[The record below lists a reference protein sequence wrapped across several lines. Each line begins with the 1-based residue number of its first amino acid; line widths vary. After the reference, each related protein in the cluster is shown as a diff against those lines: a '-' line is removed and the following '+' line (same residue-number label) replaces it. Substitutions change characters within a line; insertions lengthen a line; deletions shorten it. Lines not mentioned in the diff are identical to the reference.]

1 MLFSSQVFLYF
12 FLPITLIVYYL
23 SPKRFRN
30 FILLIASLI
39 FYAWG
44 EPIYILI
51 MLFSTVFD
59 YINGLLIDKFQ
70 KKNQHKYAKIVLIV
84 SVVGNLAIL
93 GFFKY
98 SDFLISNINSLF
110 NSNISLLAIAL
121 PIGISFY
128 TFQTMSYTID
138 VYKQNV
144 KAQKNFISFATYVT
158 LFPQLIA
165 GPIVKYRD
173 VSESLENR
181 KENITDFSEGIK
193 RFIIGLFKKVMIA
206 NNAGFI
212 WESIHSLPYSEIS
225 LSLAWIGAICYS
237 LQIYYDFSGYSD
249 MAIGLGKMFGF
260 HFLENFN
267 YPYIAKSITD
277 FWRRWH
283 ISLSSW
289 FKEYVYIPLGGSRK
303 TIARTVIN
311 LLIVWFLTGLW
322 HGASWNFVVWGLYFG
337 VLLIIEKF
345 VLKKVLDKMPSFI
358 RHLYTL
364 FFVIISWVIFAC
376 PTLEDGLNY
385 ISIMF
390 NFNNEII
397 STESIYLISTHFVLF
412 IIAIIGCTPIFKK
425 IKEKLKNN
433 KIFMIIEIIICLV
446 LFFISLSFLVGSTYN
461 PFLYFRF

>member
-44 EPIYILI
+44 EPVYILI
-51 MLFSTVFD
+51 MLFSTIFNYVT
-59 YINGLLIDKFQ
+59 GLLIDKFQ
-70 KKNQHKYAKIVLIV
+70 KMNQHKYAKIVLIV

-110 NSNISLLAIAL
+110 NLNISLLAIAL

-181 KENITDFSEGIK
+181 KENIADFSEGIK

-277 FWRRWH
+277 FWRKWH

-425 IKEKLKNN
+425 INEKLKNN
-433 KIFMIIEIIICLV
+433 KLFMIIEIIICLI

>member
-44 EPIYILI
+44 EPVYILI
-51 MLFSTVFD
+51 MLFSTIFNYVT
-59 YINGLLIDKFQ
+59 GLLIDKFQ

-110 NSNISLLAIAL
+110 NLNISLLAIAL

-193 RFIIGLFKKVMIA
+193 CFIIGLFKKVMIA
-206 NNAGFI
+206 NNVGFI

-225 LSLAWIGAICYS
+225 LSLAWFGAICYS

-345 VLKKVLDKMPSFI
+345 VLKKVLDKMPSYI
-358 RHLYTL
+358 GHLYTL

-461 PFLYFRF
+461 SFLYFRF

>member
-23 SPKRFRN
+23 SPKKFRN

-44 EPIYILI
+44 EPVYILI
-51 MLFSTVFD
+51 MLFSTIFNYVT
-59 YINGLLIDKFQ
+59 GLLIEKFQ

-84 SVVGNLAIL
+84 SVVGNLGII

-110 NSNISLLAIAL
+110 NLNISLLAIAL

-138 VYKQNV
+138 IYKQNV

-206 NNAGFI
+206 NNVGFI

-225 LSLAWIGAICYS
+225 LSLAWVGAICYS

-267 YPYIAKSITD
+267 YPYIAKSITN

-433 KIFMIIEIIICLV
+433 KIFMIIEIIICLI

>member
-23 SPKRFRN
+23 SPKKFRN

-44 EPIYILI
+44 EPVYILI

-70 KKNQHKYAKIVLIV
+70 KKNQHKYAKIVLII

-110 NSNISLLAIAL
+110 NLNISLLAIAL

-237 LQIYYDFSGYSD
+237 LQIYYDFSAYSD

>member
-23 SPKRFRN
+23 SPKKFRN

-44 EPIYILI
+44 EPVYILI

-70 KKNQHKYAKIVLIV
+70 KKNQHKYAKIVLII

-110 NSNISLLAIAL
+110 NLNISLLAIAL

-138 VYKQNV
+138 VYEQNV

-181 KENITDFSEGIK
+181 KENISDFSEGIK
-193 RFIIGLFKKVMIA
+193 CFIIGLFKKVMIA
-206 NNAGFI
+206 NNVGFI

-225 LSLAWIGAICYS
+225 LSLACIGAICYS
-237 LQIYYDFSGYSD
+237 LQIYYDFSAYSD

-397 STESIYLISTHFVLF
+397 SPSVSYLISTHFVLF

>member
-1 MLFSSQVFLYF
+1 
-12 FLPITLIVYYL
+12 
-23 SPKRFRN
+23 
-30 FILLIASLI
+30 
-39 FYAWG
+39 
-44 EPIYILI
+44 
-51 MLFSTVFD
+51 
-59 YINGLLIDKFQ
+59 
-70 KKNQHKYAKIVLIV
+70 
-84 SVVGNLAIL
+84 
-93 GFFKY
+93 
-98 SDFLISNINSLF
+98 
-110 NSNISLLAIAL
+110 
-121 PIGISFY
+121 
-128 TFQTMSYTID
+128 
-138 VYKQNV
+138 
-144 KAQKNFISFATYVT
+144 
-158 LFPQLIA
+158 
-165 GPIVKYRD
+165 
-173 VSESLENR
+173 
-181 KENITDFSEGIK
+181 
-193 RFIIGLFKKVMIA
+193 
-206 NNAGFI
+206 
-212 WESIHSLPYSEIS
+212 
-225 LSLAWIGAICYS
+225 
-237 LQIYYDFSGYSD
+237 

-345 VLKKVLDKMPSFI
+345 VLKKVLAKMPSFI
-358 RHLYTL
+358 GHLYTL

>member
-23 SPKRFRN
+23 SPKKFRN

-44 EPIYILI
+44 EPVYILI

-70 KKNQHKYAKIVLIV
+70 KKNQHKYAKIVLII

-110 NSNISLLAIAL
+110 NLNLSLLAIAL

-193 RFIIGLFKKVMIA
+193 CFIIGLFKKVMIA
-206 NNAGFI
+206 NNVGFI

-397 STESIYLISTHFVLF
+397 SPSVSYLISTHFVLF

>member
-23 SPKRFRN
+23 SPKKFRN

-44 EPIYILI
+44 EPVYILI

-70 KKNQHKYAKIVLIV
+70 KKNQHKYAKIVLII

-110 NSNISLLAIAL
+110 NLNISLLAIAL

-138 VYKQNV
+138 VYEQNV

-181 KENITDFSEGIK
+181 KENISDFSEGIK
-193 RFIIGLFKKVMIA
+193 CFIIGLFKKVMIA
-206 NNAGFI
+206 NNVGFI

-237 LQIYYDFSGYSD
+237 LQIYYDFSAYSD

-397 STESIYLISTHFVLF
+397 SPSVSYLISTHFVLF
-412 IIAIIGCTPIFKK
+412 IIAIIGCTPIFEK

>member
-237 LQIYYDFSGYSD
+237 LQIYYDFSAYSD

-358 RHLYTL
+358 GHLYTL

>member
-23 SPKRFRN
+23 SPKKFRN

-44 EPIYILI
+44 EPVYILI

-70 KKNQHKYAKIVLIV
+70 KKNQHKYAKIVLII

-110 NSNISLLAIAL
+110 NLNLSLLAIAL

-181 KENITDFSEGIK
+181 KENISDFSEGIK
-193 RFIIGLFKKVMIA
+193 CFIIGLFKKVMIA
-206 NNAGFI
+206 NNVGFI

-397 STESIYLISTHFVLF
+397 SPSVSYLISTHFVLF

>member
-23 SPKRFRN
+23 SPKKFRN

-193 RFIIGLFKKVMIA
+193 CFIIGLFKKVMIA
-206 NNAGFI
+206 NNVGFI

>member
-237 LQIYYDFSGYSD
+237 LQIYYDFSAYSD

-289 FKEYVYIPLGGSRK
+289 FKEYVYISLGGSRK

-345 VLKKVLDKMPSFI
+345 VLKKVLDKMPSYI
-358 RHLYTL
+358 GHLYTL

-376 PTLEDGLNY
+376 PTLEDALNY

-433 KIFMIIEIIICLV
+433 KLFMIIEIIICLI

>member
-70 KKNQHKYAKIVLIV
+70 KKNQHRYAKIVLIV

-358 RHLYTL
+358 GHLYTL
-364 FFVIISWVIFAC
+364 LFVIISWVIFAC

-433 KIFMIIEIIICLV
+433 KIFMIIEIIICLI

>member
-23 SPKRFRN
+23 SPKKIRN

-44 EPIYILI
+44 EPVYILI

-84 SVVGNLAIL
+84 SIVGNLAIL

-110 NSNISLLAIAL
+110 NLNISLLAIAL

-138 VYKQNV
+138 VYEQNV

-181 KENITDFSEGIK
+181 KENISDFSEGIK
-193 RFIIGLFKKVMIA
+193 CFIIGLFKKVMIA
-206 NNAGFI
+206 NNVGFI

-225 LSLAWIGAICYS
+225 LSLAWFGAICYS

-249 MAIGLGKMFGF
+249 MAIGLGKMFSF

-385 ISIMF
+385 ISIMV

-433 KIFMIIEIIICLV
+433 KIFMVIEIIICLV

>member
-277 FWRRWH
+277 FWRKWH

-433 KIFMIIEIIICLV
+433 KIFMIIEIIICLI

>member
-70 KKNQHKYAKIVLIV
+70 KKNQDKYAKIVLIV

-277 FWRRWH
+277 FWRKWH

-364 FFVIISWVIFAC
+364 FFVVISWVIFAC

-433 KIFMIIEIIICLV
+433 KIFMIIEIIICLI

>member
-345 VLKKVLDKMPSFI
+345 VLKKVLDKMPSYI
-358 RHLYTL
+358 GHLYTL

-397 STESIYLISTHFVLF
+397 STKSIYLISTHFVLF

-433 KIFMIIEIIICLV
+433 KLFMIIEIIICLI

>member
-12 FLPITLIVYYL
+12 FLPITLIIYYL
-23 SPKRFRN
+23 SPRKFRN
-30 FILLIASLI
+30 FILLVASLI

-44 EPIYILI
+44 EPVYILI

-59 YINGLLIDKFQ
+59 YVNGLLIDKFQ
-70 KKNQHKYAKIVLIV
+70 KENKNRYAKIVLIV
-84 SVVGNLAIL
+84 SVVGNLSIL

-98 SDFLISNINSLF
+98 SNFLITNLNSLF
-110 NSNISLLAIAL
+110 HFDLSLLSIAL

-138 VYKQNV
+138 VYKKNV
-144 KAQKNFISFATYVT
+144 EAQKNLISFATYVT

-173 VSESLENR
+173 VRESLENR
-181 KENITDFSEGIK
+181 KENISDFSEGVK
-193 RFIIGLFKKVMIA
+193 RFILGLFKKVMLA
-206 NNAGFI
+206 NNIGFL
-212 WESIHSLPYSEIS
+212 WESINAMPNQEMSAI
-225 LSLAWIGAICYS
+225 LSWIGAICFT

-267 YPYIAKSITD
+267 FPYLSKSITE

-283 ISLSSW
+283 ISLGSW
-289 FKEYVYIPLGGSRK
+289 FKEYVYIPLGGNRK
-303 TIARTVIN
+303 GMKRTIIN

-337 VLLIIEKF
+337 VLLILEKLF
-345 VLKKVLDKMPSFI
+345 LAKFLAKIPKLFQHI
-358 RHLYTL
+358 YTM
-364 FFVIISWVIFAC
+364 FFVIISWVIFAS
-376 PTLEDGLNY
+376 PTLSDGLEY
-385 ISIMF
+385 LKVMF
-390 NFNNEII
+390 DFGGMFINQEVL
-397 STESIYLISTHFVLF
+397 YLLSSHFVLF
-412 IIAIIGCTPIFKK
+412 VACILGCTTIFKN
-425 IKEKLKNN
+425 IREKLK
-433 KIFMIIEIIICLV
+433 KKKWFYLV
-446 LFFISLSFLVGSTYN
+446 DSILFLGMFILSLTFLVGATYN

>member
-23 SPKRFRN
+23 SRKKFRN

-44 EPIYILI
+44 EPVYILI

-84 SVVGNLAIL
+84 SVVGNLGII

-110 NSNISLLAIAL
+110 NLNISLLAIAL

-181 KENITDFSEGIK
+181 KENISDFSEGIK
-193 RFIIGLFKKVMIA
+193 CFIIGLFKKVMIA
-206 NNAGFI
+206 NNVGFI

>member
-44 EPIYILI
+44 EPVYILI
-51 MLFSTVFD
+51 MLFSTIFNYVT
-59 YINGLLIDKFQ
+59 GLLIDKFQ

-110 NSNISLLAIAL
+110 NLNISLLAIAL

-193 RFIIGLFKKVMIA
+193 CFIIGLFKKVMIA
-206 NNAGFI
+206 NNVGFI

-225 LSLAWIGAICYS
+225 LSLAWFGAICYS
-237 LQIYYDFSGYSD
+237 LQIYYDFSAYSD

-283 ISLSSW
+283 ISLS
-289 FKEYVYIPLGGSRK
+289 
-303 TIARTVIN
+303 
-311 LLIVWFLTGLW
+311 
-322 HGASWNFVVWGLYFG
+322 
-337 VLLIIEKF
+337 
-345 VLKKVLDKMPSFI
+345 
-358 RHLYTL
+358 
-364 FFVIISWVIFAC
+364 
-376 PTLEDGLNY
+376 
-385 ISIMF
+385 
-390 NFNNEII
+390 
-397 STESIYLISTHFVLF
+397 
-412 IIAIIGCTPIFKK
+412 
-425 IKEKLKNN
+425 
-433 KIFMIIEIIICLV
+433 
-446 LFFISLSFLVGSTYN
+446 
-461 PFLYFRF
+461 

>member
-23 SPKRFRN
+23 SPKKFRN

-44 EPIYILI
+44 EPVYILI

-110 NSNISLLAIAL
+110 NLNLSLLSIAL

-193 RFIIGLFKKVMIA
+193 CFIIGLFKKVMIA
-206 NNAGFI
+206 NNVGFI

-358 RHLYTL
+358 GHLYTL

>member
-44 EPIYILI
+44 EPVYILI
-51 MLFSTVFD
+51 MLFSTIFNYVT
-59 YINGLLIDKFQ
+59 GLLIDKFQ
-70 KKNQHKYAKIVLIV
+70 KMNQHKYAKIVLIV

-110 NSNISLLAIAL
+110 NLNISLLAIAL

-181 KENITDFSEGIK
+181 KENIADFSEGIK

-277 FWRRWH
+277 FWRKWH

-433 KIFMIIEIIICLV
+433 KLFMIIEIIICLI

>member
-23 SPKRFRN
+23 SPKKFRN

-44 EPIYILI
+44 EPVYILI

-70 KKNQHKYAKIVLIV
+70 KKNQHKYAKIVLII

-110 NSNISLLAIAL
+110 NLNLSLLAIAL

-181 KENITDFSEGIK
+181 KENISDFSEGIK
-193 RFIIGLFKKVMIA
+193 CFIIGLFKKVMIA
-206 NNAGFI
+206 NNVGFI

-358 RHLYTL
+358 GHLYTL

-397 STESIYLISTHFVLF
+397 SPSVSYLISTHFVLF

-446 LFFISLSFLVGSTYN
+446 LFFISLSFLVGSTYKSILI
-461 PFLYFRF
+461 F

>member
-1 MLFSSQVFLYF
+1 
-12 FLPITLIVYYL
+12 
-23 SPKRFRN
+23 
-30 FILLIASLI
+30 
-39 FYAWG
+39 
-44 EPIYILI
+44 

-237 LQIYYDFSGYSD
+237 LQIYYDFSAYSD

-277 FWRRWH
+277 FWRR
-283 ISLSSW
+283 
-289 FKEYVYIPLGGSRK
+289 
-303 TIARTVIN
+303 
-311 LLIVWFLTGLW
+311 
-322 HGASWNFVVWGLYFG
+322 
-337 VLLIIEKF
+337 
-345 VLKKVLDKMPSFI
+345 
-358 RHLYTL
+358 
-364 FFVIISWVIFAC
+364 
-376 PTLEDGLNY
+376 
-385 ISIMF
+385 
-390 NFNNEII
+390 
-397 STESIYLISTHFVLF
+397 
-412 IIAIIGCTPIFKK
+412 
-425 IKEKLKNN
+425 
-433 KIFMIIEIIICLV
+433 
-446 LFFISLSFLVGSTYN
+446 
-461 PFLYFRF
+461 

>member
-121 PIGISFY
+121 PIGVSFY

-358 RHLYTL
+358 GHLYTL

>member
-237 LQIYYDFSGYSD
+237 LQIYYDFSAYSD

-358 RHLYTL
+358 GHLYTL

-433 KIFMIIEIIICLV
+433 KIFMIIEIIICLI

>member
-23 SPKRFRN
+23 SPKKFRN

-44 EPIYILI
+44 EPVYILI

-84 SVVGNLAIL
+84 SVVGNLGII

-110 NSNISLLAIAL
+110 NLNISLLAIAL

-193 RFIIGLFKKVMIA
+193 CFIIGLFKKVMIA
-206 NNAGFI
+206 NNVGFI

>member
-44 EPIYILI
+44 EPVYILI
-51 MLFSTVFD
+51 MLFSTIFNYVT
-59 YINGLLIDKFQ
+59 GLLIDKFQ

-110 NSNISLLAIAL
+110 NLNISLLAIAL

-193 RFIIGLFKKVMIA
+193 CFIIGLFKKVMIA
-206 NNAGFI
+206 NNVGFI

-225 LSLAWIGAICYS
+225 LSLAWFGAICYS

-345 VLKKVLDKMPSFI
+345 VLKKVLDKMPSYI
-358 RHLYTL
+358 GHLYTL

>member
-237 LQIYYDFSGYSD
+237 LQIYYDFSAYSD

-289 FKEYVYIPLGGSRK
+289 FKEYVYISLGGSRK

-433 KIFMIIEIIICLV
+433 KLFMIIEIIICLI

>member
-70 KKNQHKYAKIVLIV
+70 KKNQHKYAKIVLII

-110 NSNISLLAIAL
+110 NLNLSLLFIAL

-193 RFIIGLFKKVMIA
+193 CFIIGLFKKVMIA
-206 NNAGFI
+206 NNVGFI

-225 LSLAWIGAICYS
+225 LSLAWVGAICYS

-345 VLKKVLDKMPSFI
+345 VLKKVLDKMPSYI
-358 RHLYTL
+358 GHLYTL

-433 KIFMIIEIIICLV
+433 KLFMIIEIIICLI

>member
-237 LQIYYDFSGYSD
+237 LQIYYDFSAYSD

-433 KIFMIIEIIICLV
+433 KLFMIIEIIICLI